1 MHPAH
6 DEHRLA
12 GAGLI
17 GAFNKRHRHRNLTI
31 TVLFARVPT
40 YIAAA
45 PHWSP
50 ILPRPC
56 VAATPIAGE
65 LPRCTWNRGGGLQ
78 RQSVCSPANGSFEEL
93 HDLCITLRRKP

>member
-45 PHWSP
+45 PRWSP

-56 VAATPIAGE
+56 VAATPIARRAPTLHLE
-65 LPRCTWNRGGGLQ
+65 PRWRPPETVGLFA
-78 RQSVCSPANGSFEEL
+78 REWVF
-93 HDLCITLRRKP
+93 